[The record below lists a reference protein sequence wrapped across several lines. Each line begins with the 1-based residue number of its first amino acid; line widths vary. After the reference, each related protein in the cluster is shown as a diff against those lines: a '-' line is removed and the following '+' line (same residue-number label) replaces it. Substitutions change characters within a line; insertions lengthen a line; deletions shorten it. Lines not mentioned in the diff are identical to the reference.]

1 MFDLSGVKVE
11 MNDMLQCR
19 REFYKMKEQIKAF
32 LKNYKKEIMDTADQ
46 LRNRPMREETEE
58 LFALFETTG
67 NRLQYE
73 DVYFERRKY
82 LATFGLACYL
92 EHRPEDLKKM
102 EEVLRGICAERCWAL
117 PAHVDRKQDPN
128 WKHTVDLFASETA
141 QCVSEIITFLE
152 NDLSEEIK
160 NMVRQNVE
168 ERVFRPFYESEVPY
182 KNWEHGKSNW
192 NAVCAGSIGSASIYL
207 MKDDPVR
214 LEACLKRICAAL
226 QYFLGS
232 FADDGA
238 CMEGLGYF
246 TYGMT
251 YFVGFADQLYRYTN
265 GKIDL
270 LESEKCK
277 KMAEFQQ
284 KCYFSK
290 GRTLSFS
297 DGNSR
302 DRFRMGLTAYLA
314 MRFSNVSI
322 PNMER
327 AGGFHQDSCYRFM
340 GNYRDIIWTEKYLE
354 MLESGKMEDKNGVVE
369 AGQVVLPMAQWSI
382 CNAENGN
389 GCALKGGD
397 NDEPHNHN
405 DVGNFLFIKGEEL
418 LLTDLGAG
426 EYTRQYFRAETR
438 YKHFGNSSLG
448 HCVPVINGKAQMPG
462 KEFAADLF
470 EGDGNGTA
478 IVSFSGAYEKGAIA
492 SIVRKTFFDLKNGS
506 LTVED
511 TFEPSENT
519 VSIEERIISEYKPE
533 IKGNEVII
541 KGEKECCRVL
551 VENLEGEITYSVHDF
566 SDHHGN
572 HHDIYA
578 ISWNVPVDATH
589 TSRFVV
595 G

>member
-251 YFVGFADQLYRYTN
+251 YFVGFADQLYQYTN

-578 ISWNVPVDATH
+578 ISWNVPADATH

>member
-1 MFDLSGVKVE
+1 
-11 MNDMLQCR
+11 
-19 REFYKMKEQIKAF
+19 MKEQIKAF

-160 NMVRQNVE
+160 SMVRQNVE

-270 LESEKCK
+270 LEPEKCK

-578 ISWNVPVDATH
+578 ISWNVPADATH

>member
-1 MFDLSGVKVE
+1 
-11 MNDMLQCR
+11 
-19 REFYKMKEQIKAF
+19 MKEQIQKF
-32 LKNYKKEIMDTADQ
+32 LRDYKKEVLDTADE
-46 LRNRPMREETEE
+46 LRDRPMREETEE

-92 EHRPEDLKKM
+92 ERRPEDIKKM
-102 EEVLRGICAERCWAL
+102 EEILRGICGERCWAL
-117 PAHVDRKQDPN
+117 PAHVDRKNDSD
-128 WKHTVDLFASETA
+128 WKHTVDLFASETG
-141 QCVSEIITFLE
+141 QCVSEIITFLDE
-152 NDLSEEIK
+152 ELSDEVK
-160 NMVRQNVE
+160 ALVRKNVE
-168 ERVFRPFYESEVPY
+168 ERIFQPFYGCEVPY

-207 MKDDPVR
+207 MKDDPER
-214 LEACLKRICAAL
+214 LEKCLTRICNAL

-251 YFVGFADQLYRYTN
+251 YFVGFADQLYQYTD

-270 LESEKCK
+270 LAQEKCK

-284 KCYFSK
+284 KCYFTK

-314 MRFSNVSI
+314 MRFSNVTI

-327 AGGFHQDSCYRFM
+327 AGGFHRDNCYRFM
-340 GNYRDIIWTEKYLE
+340 GNFRDWIWTEKYLE
-354 MLESGKMEDKNGVVE
+354 KLESGQIKDQNSSVE
-369 AGQVVLPMAQWSI
+369 PGHIVLPKAQWSI

-389 GCALKGGD
+389 GFAVKGGD

-405 DVGNFLFIKGEEL
+405 DVGNFLFIKGEDL

-426 EYTRQYFRAETR
+426 EYTRQYFSEKTR
-438 YKHFGNSSLG
+438 YAHFGNSSFG
-448 HCVPVINGKAQMPG
+448 HSVPVINQMAQYPG
-462 KEFAADLF
+462 KEYAADSF
-470 EGDGNGTA
+470 EGDGKGNTR
-478 IVSFSGAYEKGAIA
+478 ISFAGAYEKGCIS
-492 SIVRKTFFDLKNGS
+492 SIVRKTTFDIKSGS
-506 LTVED
+506 LAVED
-511 TFEPSENT
+511 TFVPSENT
-519 VSIEERIISEYKPE
+519 ISIEERIISEFKPE
-533 IKGNEVII
+533 IHGNEVVI
-541 KGEKECCRVL
+541 KGEQESCRIV
-551 VENLEGEITYSVHDF
+551 VENLTGEITYHIHNF
-566 SDHHGN
+566 SDHHGI

-578 ISWNVPVDATH
+578 ISWNVPTDGEQKV
-589 TSRFVV
+589 RFVV
-595 G
+595 K

>member
-1 MFDLSGVKVE
+1 
-11 MNDMLQCR
+11 
-19 REFYKMKEQIKAF
+19 MKEQIKAF

-102 EEVLRGICAERCWAL
+102 EEVLKEICAERCWAL

-478 IVSFSGAYEKGAIA
+478 IVSFSGAYEKGAID

>member
-1 MFDLSGVKVE
+1 
-11 MNDMLQCR
+11 
-19 REFYKMKEQIKAF
+19 
-32 LKNYKKEIMDTADQ
+32 
-46 LRNRPMREETEE
+46 
-58 LFALFETTG
+58 
-67 NRLQYE
+67 
-73 DVYFERRKY
+73 
-82 LATFGLACYL
+82 
-92 EHRPEDLKKM
+92 
-102 EEVLRGICAERCWAL
+102 
-117 PAHVDRKQDPN
+117 
-128 WKHTVDLFASETA
+128 
-141 QCVSEIITFLE
+141 
-152 NDLSEEIK
+152 
-160 NMVRQNVE
+160 
-168 ERVFRPFYESEVPY
+168 
-182 KNWEHGKSNW
+182 
-192 NAVCAGSIGSASIYL
+192 
-207 MKDDPVR
+207 
-214 LEACLKRICAAL
+214 
-226 QYFLGS
+226 
-232 FADDGA
+232 
-238 CMEGLGYF
+238 
-246 TYGMT
+246 
-251 YFVGFADQLYRYTN
+251 
-265 GKIDL
+265 
-270 LESEKCK
+270 
-277 KMAEFQQ
+277 
-284 KCYFSK
+284 
-290 GRTLSFS
+290 
-297 DGNSR
+297 
-302 DRFRMGLTAYLA
+302 MGLTAYLA

-578 ISWNVPVDATH
+578 ISWNVPADATH

>member
-1 MFDLSGVKVE
+1 
-11 MNDMLQCR
+11 
-19 REFYKMKEQIKAF
+19 MKEQIKAF

>member
-1 MFDLSGVKVE
+1 
-11 MNDMLQCR
+11 
-19 REFYKMKEQIKAF
+19 MKEQIKAF

-270 LESEKCK
+270 LEPEKCK

-578 ISWNVPVDATH
+578 ISWNVPADATH

>member
-1 MFDLSGVKVE
+1 
-11 MNDMLQCR
+11 
-19 REFYKMKEQIKAF
+19 MKEQIKAF

-251 YFVGFADQLYRYTN
+251 YFVGFADQLYQYTN

-578 ISWNVPVDATH
+578 ISWNVPADATH

>member
-1 MFDLSGVKVE
+1 
-11 MNDMLQCR
+11 
-19 REFYKMKEQIKAF
+19 MKEQIKAF

-168 ERVFRPFYESEVPY
+168 ERVFRPFYESEVLY

-251 YFVGFADQLYRYTN
+251 YFVGFADQLYQYTN

-478 IVSFSGAYEKGAIA
+478 IVSFSGAYEKGAID